1 MISFMAAPPIR
12 MFAAIIDQN
21 VKKDSRNEATAGC
34 ICATAWERGA
44 KMSTESQLE
53 RILEAKNAQGLTNQQ
68 FADLVGI
75 NKSTVYRIFGGKVT
89 PDSKTIDLMEQAL
102 GISDTPS
109 VELEIIDPKQSDTI
123 RNLLKIQDRWVAQL
137 GAYYNRSLA
146 EKDRVILRERISKIV
161 LFVLLMLM
169 VGFVILSTSYDAAHP
184 DIRWIRQQL
193 GM

>member
-1 MISFMAAPPIR
+1 
-12 MFAAIIDQN
+12 
-21 VKKDSRNEATAGC
+21 
-34 ICATAWERGA
+34 
-44 KMSTESQLE
+44 MSTESQLE

-89 PDSKTIDLMEQAL
+89 PDGQTINLMEQAL
-102 GISDTPS
+102 GISDTPP
-109 VELEIIDPKQSDTI
+109 VEPEIIDQRESDTI
-123 RNLLKIQDRWVAQL
+123 RNLLKIQDRRVAQL
-137 GAYYNRSLA
+137 RAYYNRSLA

-169 VGFVILSTSYDAAHP
+169 VAFVIVSTSYDAAYP
-184 DIRWIRQQL
+184 DIGWIRQQL

>member
-1 MISFMAAPPIR
+1 MDVDR
-12 MFAAIIDQN
+12 
-21 VKKDSRNEATAGC
+21 
-34 ICATAWERGA
+34 
-44 KMSTESQLE
+44 QLE
-53 RILEAKNAQGLTNQQ
+53 RIMEAKNDQGLTNQQ

-75 NKSTVYRIFGGKVT
+75 NKSMVYRIFGGKVT
-89 PDSKTIDLMEQAL
+89 PDSQTIDLMEQAL
-102 GISDTPS
+102 GISDTPP

-146 EKDRVILRERISKIV
+146 EKDRIILRERISKII

-184 DIRWIRQQL
+184 DIGWIRQQL

>member
-1 MISFMAAPPIR
+1 
-12 MFAAIIDQN
+12 
-21 VKKDSRNEATAGC
+21 
-34 ICATAWERGA
+34 
-44 KMSTESQLE
+44 MSTESQLE

-75 NKSTVYRIFGGKVT
+75 HKSTVYRIFGGKVT
-89 PDSKTIDLMEQAL
+89 PDSRTIDLMEQAL
-102 GISDTPS
+102 GISDTPP

-123 RNLLKIQDRWVAQL
+123 RNLLKIQDRRVAQL

-169 VGFVILSTSYDAAHP
+169 VAFVILSTSYYAAHP